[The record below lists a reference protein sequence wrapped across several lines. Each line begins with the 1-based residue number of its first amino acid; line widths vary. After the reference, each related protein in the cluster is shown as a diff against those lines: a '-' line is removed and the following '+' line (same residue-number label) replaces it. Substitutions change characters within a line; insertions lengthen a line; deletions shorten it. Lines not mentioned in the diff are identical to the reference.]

1 MKQFIENILK
11 KDYPTTYKQMFK
23 DSDLLQY
30 LDKKTSAI
38 NGNSKTRKS
47 LGNIYAIYAIL
58 HFYVDDFYNQPQK
71 YKLFRGYD
79 YTKLLN
85 FCRSQ
90 YGGEKIQNHALNS
103 RLNLEFDNKVA
114 RPENKG
120 KFIIVQDNG
129 KYMIHIDY
137 IYVLGTDIS
146 KTVIKIIQEYVL
158 LLRKKD
164 DDLIE
169 KLESLSK
176 ETNIQTI
183 KSAIK
188 SLLTDDSEARVFEI
202 ISYAILKNYYKNTR
216 IYIGYSKEE
225 LAEEFLTLYK
235 TGRTNAN
242 DGGID
247 FVMRP
252 LGRFFQVTEVGNYDK
267 YFLDIDKVLHFP
279 ITFVIK
285 TNKSKETI
293 KNEFDS
299 YIQHR
304 SGGMQTIVE
313 RYNKAIEEIITI
325 NELKEW
331 YEKLDES
338 SIKNIMNDIVLYYKV
353 EMNFSDFE

>member
-11 KDYPTTYKQMFK
+11 TDYPTNYKQIFA

-38 NGNSKTRKS
+38 SGNSKTRKS

-58 HFYVDDFYNQPQK
+58 HFYVDDFYDQPQK
-71 YKLFRGYD
+71 YKAFRGYD

-137 IYVLGTDIS
+137 IYASGTDIS

-176 ETNIQTI
+176 ETNITII

-202 ISYAILKNYYKNTR
+202 ISYAILKNYYQNIK
-216 IYIGYSKEE
+216 IYIGYSREE
-225 LAEEFLTLYK
+225 LVEEFLTLYK

-252 LGRFFQVTEVGNYDK
+252 IGRFFQVTEVGNYDK

-285 TNKSKETI
+285 THKTKDTI

-299 YIQHR
+299 YIQQR

-331 YEKLDES
+331 YEGLDEN